1 MGKAKEQRIQR
12 RRAAFGQEPCN
23 DVASSPISEYCTLF
37 DGESVHDDPTI
48 RRSKQQPD
56 DIDNAVE
63 DDLKELVVIGA
74 GTHAMALVLRLL
86 QPDAD
91 FMSEKERH
99 IKAEHHSVK
108 IRPLPEVNRYIQN
121 LGRGVAS
128 TLKMKVPKAGYDSD
142 NNPPPIDLMK
152 IRKSVLVVDK
162 SPPPSNGES
171 GWMSNWNKS
180 FEAIEIP
187 HLRSLTSAH
196 LDPFDHRSLD
206 VYAERN
212 GRRGELISLD
222 LLKQRD
228 KLFHGPYQAPSTSL
242 FKDFHA
248 VLGRAYGIDDMVQ
261 SSAEVESV
269 VPKSGLERTDRE
281 PYFELRVRRVVTS
294 TEEKENDGE
303 TIAVV
308 KAKRVVYALGPMFR
322 KFIEFWEQTL
332 PASCRHRI
340 LHFHEIVP
348 WLIAQKKQT
357 TDPTASEEENSP
369 KSLLLVGGGITSFH
383 LTILAAK
390 APWCKSV
397 TLIQRSRIKESQF
410 DIDNK
415 WMGPFRGKFLD
426 EFWSKEP
433 LAKVAYL
440 KEARQGG
447 SVPPE
452 LVKQLLGI
460 AKTSGGR
467 VQVKQE
473 VQISEV
479 AWSGDNF
486 RVQLD
491 DGSSETNF
499 DMIWSATGADNDVE
513 LYPSF
518 QDLVRDLPIDVVG
531 GLPVLDPDLSWK
543 RPSSMDKDPEAP
555 WKGILRRRLH
565 VMGCLAGLQLGPD
578 ALNLM
583 GARHG
588 AVRVA
593 KAIRLEMTK
602 QK

>member
-1 MGKAKEQRIQR
+1 MGKAKEQRMQR
-12 RRAAFGQEPCN
+12 RRAALLGQEPCN
-23 DVASSPISEYCTLF
+23 DVASPICECCTLF
-37 DGESVHDDPTI
+37 NGESEDDYPTI
-48 RRSKQQPD
+48 RRSQQQPD
-56 DIDNAVE
+56 DIDDSTE

-108 IRPLPEVNRYIQN
+108 IRPLPEVNRYVQN

-128 TLKMKVPKAGYDSD
+128 TLKMKKPKAGCYSD
-142 NNPPPIDLMK
+142 KNPPPIDLRK
-152 IRKSVLVVDK
+152 LRKSVLVVDK
-162 SPPPSNGES
+162 LPPPSNGES
-171 GWMSNWNKS
+171 AWMSNWNKN

-196 LDPFDHRSLD
+196 LDPYDHRSLD

-261 SSAEVESV
+261 NSAEVESV

-281 PYFELRVRRVVTS
+281 PYFELRVKRVVTS

-303 TIAVV
+303 TVTVV

-322 KFIEFWEQTL
+322 KCSEFWEQTL
-332 PASCRHRI
+332 PASCRHQI

-348 WLIAQKKQT
+348 WLIAQKQQT
-357 TDPTASEEENSP
+357 KDPTASEEEDRP

-383 LTILAAK
+383 LAILAAK

-397 TLIQRSRIKESQF
+397 TLIQRARTKERQF

-426 EFWSKEP
+426 EFWSEGP
-433 LAKVAYL
+433 LAKATYL
-440 KEARQGG
+440 KEARPGG

-479 AWSGDNF
+479 AWAGDKF

-491 DGSSETNF
+491 DGSSEMIF

-518 QDLVRDLPIDVVG
+518 QDLMKDLPIDVVG

-543 RPSSMDKDPEAP
+543 RPSSMGKDSEAP

-565 VMGCLAGLQLGPD
+565 VMGCLAGLQ
-578 ALNLM
+578 
-583 GARHG
+583 
-588 AVRVA
+588 
-593 KAIRLEMTK
+593 
-602 QK
+602 